1 MSKGNIRGITID
13 FDGNTTK
20 LDKALA
26 DVDKQTTNV
35 NKELRQVNDL
45 LKFNPG
51 NADLI
56 AQKQSLLAKQIQNTS
71 DRLGTLKQVQSQV
84 DAQFKSGDLGEEEY
98 RAFQREVVAT
108 EGKLKSYQGQLA
120 ASKTSQTSLE
130 SSTKQL
136 SSYFEASGKSV
147 TDFAD
152 VLGPKLTSAIAEGRA
167 SSAEL
172 NTAINKIGRTV
183 TDNSADFDKFKAALK
198 GIDDGGSIDAL
209 KSDLKGLDTQADT
222 TGDALGSISKKLD
235 TSNLM
240 EAADGVS
247 EVGDKLKEVGG
258 QAVNMANGVSDAS
271 FKVANGAQTMGLSMK
286 DAESHITAISE
297 TGVGSIEDVG
307 DAVSITTNQV
317 QNLNETD
324 LNSLTQSGM
333 NLEQIFGSD
342 MDETMRGVNALMQ
355 NYGLTAKQAMDLM
368 VKGTQ
373 EGLDKTHELGDN
385 MAEYSQLWSQMGFS
399 AQDTFG
405 ILQNGLKS
413 GAYNLDKVNDF
424 VKEFGVSLS
433 DGRIEKNIGKFSKG
447 TQDLFKQYKNGK
459 ATASDVFK
467 SLITDLGKS
476 KNKQE
481 ALSTDST
488 IWSSLGEDS
497 AMKVI
502 TSLTKTNHAFD
513 DTSGAAD
520 KLNQKAK
527 DNNQW
532 QASLTKMENSLT
544 PIGETIKDTLQP
556 FLDIAAKIAKGFAS
570 LSEPVRKLIVVIG
583 GIAVAI
589 LPIMALFTKIVGIV
603 SSFIG
608 LFAEG
613 GALAGAGGVIA
624 GLAGPI
630 GIAIAAIVAAIV
642 AIIAVI
648 KNWGSIVKWL
658 KGVWSGITGFFSG
671 LWTGI
676 QNVFNTSMTAITT
689 FIKTTWTGISTFFS
703 GLWDGI
709 KNIFNI
715 ALNGIVAFVTPIFTS
730 IANVITTIWN
740 GIKTFFTVI
749 WDGIKAVFTVAITAI
764 AVIIGTYIEIWKSV
778 ITTAMNLIKT
788 VITTVWNGIKA
799 FFSPILAAIG
809 NVISTAWNAISTTT
823 SNVFNAV
830 KTFLVNVWNGIKATL
845 TPIINGIKNFIS
857 GVWNS
862 IRSVTS
868 SVFNAIKSF
877 LSSIWNGIKTLVSSA
892 VNAVKSSVTSVWNG
906 IKSISSSV
914 WNSIKSVISGV
925 WNGIKSAV
933 SSAVNSVKSTVSG
946 VWNGIKSITSS
957 VWNGIK
963 NAITGPM
970 NAAKNV
976 IRGIINAIK
985 GFFNFHISWPH
996 IPMPHFGI
1004 SPSGWH
1010 VGDLLKGSIPHLS
1023 VNWNAKGAIFN
1034 KPTLFST
1041 PNGYQG
1047 VGEAGPEAVAPIDKL
1062 MGYVKKAVAEANS
1075 GLDTG
1080 ITVNLTVTG
1089 DTVPS
1094 PKTLR
1099 LIQESVVDGITKAN
1113 RAHKSAIGMF

>member
-20 LDKALA
+20 LDKALS
-26 DVDKQTTNV
+26 DVDKRTTDV
-35 NKELRQVNDL
+35 NKELRQVDSL

-51 NADLI
+51 NTDLI

-183 TDNSADFDKFKAALK
+183 TSNSADFDKFKAALK

-209 KSDLKGLDTQADT
+209 RSDLKGLDTQADT
-222 TGDALGSISKKLD
+222 TGDALGGISKKLD

-240 EAADGVS
+240 EAADGLSGITDKAS
-247 EVGDKLKEVGG
+247 ELGG
-258 QAVNMANGVSDAS
+258 QVIETVTSLQDFQSQAQRSFGMSASEAKNLGSVVENVMQQGIVPDVNDAGEAVLAAKNYFGDLNNADLSSVSN
-271 FKVANGAQTMGLSMK
+271 KVAGLNKTFGVDFTDSAKSAKVLMDHFGLSADQAFDYLTAGFQNGLNNSDDFLDTINEYSPLMQTAGLSAKDFTDILAKGMK
-286 DAESHITAISE
+286 GGAMNTDKVA
-297 TGVGSIEDVG
+297 
-307 DAVSITTNQV
+307 DAVKEFQIRLGDGTFEG
-317 QNLNETD
+317 NLGSFSNSTKTMFKQWQGGKATVKDVMDSVGKD
-324 LNSLTQSGM
+324 LKKMDPSEQQAALSL
-333 NLEQIFGSD
+333 L
-342 MDETMRGVNALMQ
+342 
-355 NYGLTAKQAMDLM
+355 
-368 VKGTQ
+368 GTQ
-373 EGLDKTHELGDN
+373 FEDLGKNATLALFDTKGGLDKVTG
-385 MAEYSQLWSQMGFS
+385 S
-399 AQDTFG
+399 AKDLSKQSPG
-405 ILQNGLKS
+405 EKLAGSLAKLKS
-413 GAYNLDKVNDF
+413 SLAEMVEPLIEGIKKLIDAFNKMSPAGQKV
-424 VKEFGVSLS
+424 V
-433 DGRIEKNIGKFSKG
+433 
-447 TQDLFKQYKNGK
+447 T
-459 ATASDVFK
+459 
-467 SLITDLGKS
+467 
-476 KNKQE
+476 
-481 ALSTDST
+481 
-488 IWSSLGEDS
+488 
-497 AMKVI
+497 
-502 TSLTKTNHAFD
+502 
-513 DTSGAAD
+513 
-520 KLNQKAK
+520 
-527 DNNQW
+527 
-532 QASLTKMENSLT
+532 
-544 PIGETIKDTLQP
+544 
-556 FLDIAAKIAKGFAS
+556 IAAAIAA
-570 LSEPVRKLIVVIG
+570 
-583 GIAVAI
+583 GIAVIAPIIASIITIIGGVSSAIGAIGAAATTAGGFMALLTGTI
-589 LPIMALFTKIVGIV
+589 LPII
-603 SSFIG
+603 
-608 LFAEG
+608 
-613 GALAGAGGVIA
+613 GVIA
-624 GLAGPI
+624 GVI
-630 GIAIAAIVAAIV
+630 AAIV

-658 KGVWSGITGFFSG
+658 KGVWSGITGFFSS

-764 AVIIGTYIEIWKSV
+764 AVIIGTQIEIWKAI
-778 ITTAMNLIKT
+778 ITTAMNLIKA
-788 VITTVWNGIKA
+788 VITTIWNGIKA
-799 FFSPILAAIG
+799 FFGPILAAIG

-830 KTFLVNVWNGIKATL
+830 KTFLVNIWNSVKAIL

-862 IRSVTS
+862 IKSVTS

-877 LSSIWNGIKTLVSSA
+877 LSSIWNGIKSLVSSA
-892 VNAVKSSVTSVWNG
+892 VNAVKSAVTSAWNG

-933 SSAVNSVKSTVSG
+933 SSAVNSVRSTVSG
-946 VWNGIKSITSS
+946 VWNGIKSVTRS

-1004 SPSGWH
+1004 SPSGWKI
-1010 VGDLLKGSIPHLS
+1010 GDLLKGSIPHLS
-1023 VNWNAKGAIFN
+1023 VAWHAAGGIFN
-1034 KPTLFST
+1034 KPTLFA
-1041 PNGYQG
+1041 NGGQVHG
-1047 VGEAGPEAVAPIDKL
+1047 VGEAGAEAVAPLDKL
-1062 MGYVKKAVAEANS
+1062 MGYVKKAVAEEMANA
-1075 GLDTG
+1075 GTTNV
-1080 ITVNLTVTG
+1080 TVNVLA
-1089 DTVPS
+1089 DTS
-1094 PKTLR
+1094 NATIKK
-1099 LIQESVVDGITKAN
+1099 IKAAVVEGITKDN
-1113 RAHKSAIGMF
+1113 KAHKLAIGGA

>member
-20 LDKALA
+20 LDKALS

-35 NKELRQVNDL
+35 NKELRQVDSL

-120 ASKTSQTSLE
+120 ASKSSQTSLE

-209 KSDLKGLDTQADT
+209 RSDLKGLDTQADT
-222 TGDALGSISKKLD
+222 TGDALEGIGKKLD

-258 QAVNMANGVSDAS
+258 QAVNMANGVSNAS

-286 DAESHITAISE
+286 DAQSHITAISE

-342 MDETMRGVNALMQ
+342 MDETMRGVNGLMQ
-355 NYGLTAKQAMDLM
+355 NYGLTAQQAMDLM

-385 MAEYSQLWSQMGFS
+385 MSEYSQLWSQMGFS
-399 AQDTFG
+399 AKDTFG

-424 VKEFGVSLS
+424 VKEFGASLN
-433 DGRIEKNIGKFSKG
+433 DTRIEKNIGKFSKG
-447 TQDLFKQYKNGK
+447 TQDLFSQYKKGQ
-459 ATASDVFK
+459 ASASQVFK

-481 ALSTDST
+481 ALSTAST
-488 IWSSLGEDS
+488 IWSSLGEDN

-556 FLDIAAKIAKGFAS
+556 FLDVIAKLAKGFAN
-570 LSEPVRKLIVVIG
+570 LSEPVRKIGVIV
-583 GIAVAI
+583 GIITVAL
-589 LPIMALFTKIVGIV
+589 LPVMALFTKCIGIV
-603 SSFIG
+603 SSFG
-608 LFAEG
+608 ALFTEG

-630 GIAIAAIVAAIV
+630 GIAIATITAAIL
-642 AIIAVI
+642 VI
-648 KNWGSIVKWL
+648 KNWGAITTWL
-658 KGVWSGITGFFSG
+658 KGIWQAMIPFFQGVGSSLASVFQGFGPLLTTFKQFFSNTFDNIKLLITGLKQTISGVLNIIVGLFTGNGAKIKKGFQQVFQGLVNIGASMLRQLITTVTSGLTAIINAFSGILGKAGGIVSRI
-671 LWTGI
+671 WTGI
-676 QNVFNTSMTAITT
+676 KGFFTSGLSSIFSKTSSIFGSLVNAITHP
-689 FIKTTWTGISTFFS
+689 
-703 GLWDGI
+703 LQ
-709 KNIFNI
+709 
-715 ALNGIVAFVTPIFTS
+715 
-730 IANVITTIWN
+730 
-740 GIKTFFTVI
+740 
-749 WDGIKAVFTVAITAI
+749 TA
-764 AVIIGTYIEIWKSV
+764 K
-778 ITTAMNLIKT
+778 
-788 VITTVWNGIKA
+788 
-799 FFSPILAAIG
+799 AAIG
-809 NVISTAWNAISTTT
+809 KLIS
-823 SNVFNAV
+823 
-830 KTFLVNVWNGIKATL
+830 
-845 TPIINGIKNFIS
+845 
-857 GVWNS
+857 
-862 IRSVTS
+862 
-868 SVFNAIKSF
+868 
-877 LSSIWNGIKTLVSSA
+877 
-892 VNAVKSSVTSVWNG
+892 G
-906 IKSISSSV
+906 IKSL
-914 WNSIKSVISGV
+914 
-925 WNGIKSAV
+925 
-933 SSAVNSVKSTVSG
+933 
-946 VWNGIKSITSS
+946 
-957 VWNGIK
+957 
-963 NAITGPM
+963 
-970 NAAKNV
+970 
-976 IRGIINAIK
+976 
-985 GFFNFHISWPH
+985 FNFHISWPH
-996 IPMPHFGI
+996 IPLPHF
-1004 SPSGWH
+1004 SLSGKFNP
-1010 VGDLLKGSIPHLS
+1010 LKGQIPH
-1023 VNWNAKGAIFN
+1023 VAVDWYAKGGIFN
-1034 KPTLFST
+1034 KPTLFAN
-1041 PNGYQG
+1041 PNGGYSG
-1047 VGEAGPEAVAPIDKL
+1047 VGEAGAEAVAPLDKL

-1075 GLDTG
+1075 SLDTG
-1080 ITVNLTVTG
+1080 ITINLTVTG

-1099 LIQESVVDGITKAN
+1099 LIQESVVDGITKDN